1 MLGGIFK
8 SLIGNA
14 SGIIDEVVTTQEEK
28 LSLKLRMK
36 EMLENAKANAQEQ
49 VTRRWEA
56 DAKAGWLPAN
66 IRPLTLIFLTSV
78 FVVISVFDGNIG
90 DFSISP
96 AYVPIYQTLLLCV
109 YSAYFAGR
117 SIEKIRTNNKIKDNE
132 KN

>member
-1 MLGGIFK
+1 MLQGIFK

-14 SGIIDEVVTTQEEK
+14 SEVIDEVVTTKEEK
-28 LSLKLRMK
+28 LTLKNKMREIL
-36 EMLENAKANAQEQ
+36 ANAESNAQLQ

-66 IRPLTLIFLTSV
+66 IRPLTLIFLTFV

-90 DFSISP
+90 EFKISS
-96 AYVPIYQTLLLCV
+96 AYLPIYQTLLLCC

-117 SIEKIRTNNKIKDNE
+117 SFEKIKRK
-132 KN
+132 

>member
-1 MLGGIFK
+1 MLQGIFK

-14 SGIIDEVVTTQEEK
+14 SEVIDEVVTTKEEK
-28 LSLKLRMK
+28 LALKNKMREIL
-36 EMLENAKANAQEQ
+36 ANAESNAQLQ

-66 IRPLTLIFLTSV
+66 IRPLTLIFLTFV

-90 DFSISP
+90 EFQISS
-96 AYVPIYQTLLLCV
+96 AYLPIYQTLLLCC

-117 SIEKIRTNNKIKDNE
+117 SFEKIKRK
-132 KN
+132 